1 MSKIEDLEVAIS
13 KCADYREE
21 NVKKSLYEVL
31 NLLGGLSFIKDG
43 SKVAIKANLVS
54 FMKPEKAA
62 TTHPALLMELCKLLK
77 EKNCD
82 VIIGDSPGG
91 PYNSLNLN
99 KVYKTTGVE
108 ELTKI
113 GVRLNDNYSTEDVK
127 FPEGKVCKEFP
138 FTSYLKDADYII
150 NFCKLKSHGMMG
162 MSCAVKNL
170 FGTIPGTI
178 KPEFHFRYPN
188 YNDFANMLID
198 LNEYL
203 KPCLN
208 IVDGIVAMEGNG
220 PTAGVPKQVGVI
232 LASKDPYKLDLV
244 CSRIISLELNNV
256 PVLEMALERG
266 FIPEKY
272 SDVKTNLNVDDLVI
286 DDFDTRKVHKSLWF
300 EDESKLI
307 GKIAK
312 KALSSKPNVT
322 KTQCIGCKKC
332 MEVCPAKAITMVNNV
347 PKIDRKKC
355 IKCFCCQ
362 EFCPMGA
369 MKVKRTFIAKII
381 TK

>member
-1 MSKIEDLEVAIS
+1 MSEIEVAIS
-13 KCADYREE
+13 KCSDYNVE
-21 NVKKSLYEVL
+21 NVNKSLNEVL
-31 NLLGGLSFIKDG
+31 DMLGGLSFIKDG
-43 SKVAIKANLVS
+43 SKIAIKANLVS

-77 EKNCD
+77 EKNCK
-82 VIIGDSPGG
+82 VVVGDSPGG
-91 PYNSLNLN
+91 PYNSINLN
-99 KVYKTTGVE
+99 KVYKATGME
-108 ELTKI
+108 ELEKI
-113 GVRLNDNYSTEDVK
+113 GVKLNDNFSTETIS

-138 FTSYLKDADYII
+138 FTSYLKEADYVI

-170 FGTIPGTI
+170 FGTIPGVI

-203 KPCLN
+203 KPCLI

-220 PTAGVPKQVGVI
+220 PTAGVPKQVGVV

-244 CSRIISLELNNV
+244 CSKIINLELNNV

-266 FIPEKY
+266 LIPEKY
-272 SDVKTNLNVDDLVI
+272 NNVKTNVDIDELVVQ
-286 DDFDTRKVHKSLWF
+286 DFDTRKVHKSLWF
-300 EDESKLI
+300 DDDSKLL
-307 GKIAK
+307 GKIIK
-312 KALSSKPNVT
+312 KALSSKPNV
-322 KTQCIGCKKC
+322 KKSECIGCKKC
-332 MEVCPAKAITMVNNV
+332 FEVCPAKAITMIDSKPV
-347 PKIDRKKC
+347 IDRKKC

-362 EFCPMGA
+362 EFCPKGA
-369 MKVKRTFIAKII
+369 MKVKRTLIARMI